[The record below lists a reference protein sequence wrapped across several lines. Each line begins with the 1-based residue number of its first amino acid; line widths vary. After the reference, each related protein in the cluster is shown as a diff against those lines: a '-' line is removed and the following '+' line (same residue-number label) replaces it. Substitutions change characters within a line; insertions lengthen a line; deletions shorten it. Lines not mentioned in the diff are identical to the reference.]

1 MRADVNQVLDYA
13 ATHPD
18 AVTWFSTSDMQL
30 HIHSDASYLNEP
42 GTWSWFGGHFYL
54 RKNPMKKYPQW
65 SNSQQHQLFRCC
77 SLIFSISWN
86 GIPIL
91 AIMPRMEQDLEQP
104 WKK

>member
-54 RKNPMKKYPQW
+54 RKNPMKK
-65 SNSQQHQLFRCC
+65 
-77 SLIFSISWN
+77 IST
-86 GIPIL
+86 
-91 AIMPRMEQDLEQP
+91 MEQFTTTPAFQML
-104 WKK
+104 